1 MAAASDRV
9 HLIGSV
15 PLGDCEQV
23 FRRVAGALG
32 PYLKRIPDGETGERA
47 RWIYFQRTMLENHP
61 AMEIDAAAAP
71 LRLIQWDGKLLR
83 EAPFVRFR
91 RDIDHDVVRFDTGY
105 DRAAR
110 DSYGVFARL
119 RKEGVIPPG
128 VRFQVCLPTP
138 IASAWMYV
146 SPAAREEYLRLY
158 ERDLLAALGRI
169 VRAVPAA
176 ELSIQIDVCQEVL
189 LFENYFPDR
198 PADYKA
204 RIFAGL
210 RRLGE
215 AVPRGIELGYHLCYG
230 SPADEHLV
238 QPKDT
243 AILVELMNGI
253 GHALERPVD
262 FLHLPVPKP
271 RGDDD
276 YFAPLAGWRRRPETR
291 LYLGLVHHDD
301 DAGNRARIAAARR
314 VVADFG
320 VASECG
326 WGRGDPARLP
336 GLLDAHRGA
345 AEMLG

>member
-1 MAAASDRV
+1 MAATSDRV

-23 FRRVAGALG
+23 FRRIAGALG

-61 AMEIDAAAAP
+61 AMEIDLKAPP
-71 LRLIQWDGKLLR
+71 LRLVQWDGKLLR

-91 RDIDHDVVRFDTGY
+91 ADIDHDVVRFDTGY

-119 RKEGVIPPG
+119 RKDGVIPAG
-128 VRFQVCLPTP
+128 MRFQVCLPTP

-146 SPAAREEYLRLY
+146 SPVAREEYLRLY

-169 VRAVPAA
+169 ARAVPPADLA
-176 ELSIQIDVCQEVL
+176 IQIDVCQEVL

-198 PADYKA
+198 PADYQA

-215 AVPRGIELGYHLCYG
+215 AVPRGVELGYHLCYG

-238 QPKDT
+238 QPKDM

-253 GHALERPVD
+253 GHALERPLD
-262 FLHLPVPKP
+262 FLHVPVPKP
-271 RGDDD
+271 RDDD
-276 YFAPLAGWRRRPETR
+276 GYFAPLADWRRRPETR
-291 LYLGLVHHDD
+291 LYLGLLHHDD
-301 DAGNRARIAAARR
+301 DAGNRARIGAARR
-314 VVADFG
+314 VVGDFG

-336 GLLDAHRGA
+336 GILAAHRAA